1 MGKIKACITNK
12 PSFIKMTHECTVHN
26 NAQMYI
32 MYDVRSIFG
41 EPKPT
46 IKGVIGSLTSCYL
59 IYLVP
64 VLK

>member
-1 MGKIKACITNK
+1 
-12 PSFIKMTHECTVHN
+12 MTHECTVHN
-26 NAQMYI
+26 NAHMYI
-32 MYDVRSIFG
+32 MYNVRSIFG

-46 IKGVIGSLTSCYL
+46 IKGVIGLLTSCYL